1 MSRRSLA
8 LLSLALGTLMLEA
21 CSDITA
27 PTATSQRQLEPTV
40 PSANSCPS
48 GFADSTGR
56 C

>member
-27 PTATSQRQLEPTV
+27 PTATSQRQLKPTV
-40 PSANSCPS
+40 PSACV
-48 GFADSTGR
+48 GGYTESTGR